1 LIDLQSKY
9 DVLVIRYG
17 EVYLKSKPVRKTLE
31 NILESRLRW
40 KLDQTPLVGKYKLV
54 LRQNMFYLYGSL
66 YPELIPYITNTFGVH
81 SVSPAIECQPT
92 IPSIRLAIKLLK
104 KSLGA
109 YHPASYRIEAKKD
122 KRLAMS
128 HYTMEYEASS
138 FFPSWKVQLK
148 NPAFTIH
155 IDAKEHNCYIY
166 THTLSGPGGFPY
178 GSQGKVVALI
188 SKGIDSPVAAW
199 LMAKR
204 GCKLLLLHLG
214 EDPPI
219 RYKEIVE
226 SWAGAKISLLTIPFT
241 SFLHNL
247 ASKGTGSF
255 QCIYCK
261 KSMYITAETIA
272 KKTFCIGIV
281 SGENLGQVASQ
292 TLSNLYELTSTI
304 EMPIYRPLLTYDKVE
319 IIHLA
324 RKIGTYGVYIHPDCP
339 YVPSQPATSIS
350 PKKRKELMRRISI
363 HEETQK
369 YLKKVLNE

>member
-1 LIDLQSKY
+1 MIELQSKY

-109 YHPASYRIEAKKD
+109 YHPDSYRIEAKKD

-272 KKTFCIGIV
+272 KKTFCFGIV

>member
-272 KKTFCIGIV
+272 KKTFCFGIV

>member
-1 LIDLQSKY
+1 MINLQSQY
-9 DVLVIRYG
+9 DVLLIRYG
-17 EVYLKSKPVRKTLE
+17 EIYLKSKPVRKTLE
-31 NILESRLRW
+31 KILESRLRW
-40 KLDQTPLVGKYKLV
+40 KLDQTPLLGKYKLI

-66 YPELIPYITNTFGVH
+66 YSELIPYIANTFGVH
-81 SVSPAIECQPT
+81 SVSPALECQPT
-92 IPSIRLAIKLLK
+92 IPSIRLAIRLLK

-109 YHPASYRIEAKKD
+109 YQPSSYRIKAKKD

-155 IDAKEHNCYIY
+155 IDAKEHNSYIY
-166 THTLSGPGGFPY
+166 AHTIPGPGGFPY
-178 GSQGKVVALI
+178 GSQGKVVALT

-199 LMAKR
+199 LVAKR

-219 RYKEIVE
+219 RYKEILE
-226 SWAGAKISLLTIPFT
+226 SWAGTTISLLTIPFT
-241 SFLHNL
+241 SFIHTLS
-247 ASKGTGSF
+247 SKGTGSF

-261 KSMYITAETIA
+261 KSMYIAAETIA
-272 KKTFCIGIV
+272 KKTFCLGVV

-292 TLSNLYELTSTI
+292 TLSNLYELSSTV

-324 RKIGTYGVYIHPDCP
+324 KKIGTYGVYKHLDCP

-350 PKKRKELMRRISI
+350 PKKRVELMRRISI

-369 YLKKVLNE
+369 YLKEVLGE